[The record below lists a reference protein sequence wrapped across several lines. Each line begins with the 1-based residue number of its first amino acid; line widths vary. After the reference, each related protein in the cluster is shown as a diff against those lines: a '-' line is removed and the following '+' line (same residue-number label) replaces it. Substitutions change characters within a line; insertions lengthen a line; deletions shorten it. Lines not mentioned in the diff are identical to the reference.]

1 MPQTLAKHTKGTRHH
16 AHHLLPFFP
25 GTTLLASTS
34 TFAQPYSALYIFG
47 DSLSDSGNVAA
58 ITSGTQPGPNTAY
71 TQGRFTNEFNYADGL
86 AAQLGLSATPSLLGG
101 TNFAFGGAR
110 TSSHPDL
117 GAGASVLG
125 QVNTFIGQPGSAD
138 ANALYVVLGGANSVR
153 DAIITFS
160 PTTAVSAANDITF
173 AINALYNEGARHF
186 LVGNSPN
193 LARVPAVNGLN
204 NPVLSGFAASLSVL
218 FNTTLSTNLDGLMIT
233 DPGIDIRQ
241 LDIFAILEDV
251 IVNSAAYGFTNAT
264 GQCYTGDDQSYTTP
278 ASAAAAL
285 ACPDPSSYVF
295 WDYIHPTSATHS
307 ILAARAFAAVPEPA
321 TLALLLAGCIAL
333 LARKKAL

>member
-1 MPQTLAKHTKGTRHH
+1 MLIPA
-16 AHHLLPFFP
+16 
-25 GTTLLASTS
+25 S

-58 ITSGTQPGPNTAY
+58 LTSGTVPGPATAY

-110 TSSHPDL
+110 TGSHPDF

-125 QVNTFIGQPGSAD
+125 QVSTFIGQPGSAD
-138 ANALYVVLGGANSVR
+138 ASALYVVLGGTNSVR
-153 DAIITFS
+153 DAIATFN
-160 PTTAVSAANDITF
+160 PATAVSAANDITL

-193 LARVPAVNGLN
+193 LARVPAINGLN
-204 NPVLSGFAASLSVL
+204 NPALSGFATSLSVL
-218 FNTTLSTNLDGLMIT
+218 FNTTLSTNLNGLMIA
-233 DPGIDIRQ
+233 DAGINIRQ

-251 IVNSAAYGFTNAT
+251 IVNSAAYSFTNTT
-264 GQCYTGDDQSYTTP
+264 GQCYTGDGQSYTTP
-278 ASAAAAL
+278 ASNRTPQRLPAQTLAVMYSGTTFTPPRPLTAYLPHAL
-285 ACPDPSSYVF
+285 SRRCLNPPLWLCYS
-295 WDYIHPTSATHS
+295 
-307 ILAARAFAAVPEPA
+307 LAASP
-321 TLALLLAGCIAL
+321 C
-333 LARKKAL
+333 

>member
-1 MPQTLAKHTKGTRHH
+1 MRPTISR
-16 AHHLLPFFP
+16 F
-25 GTTLLASTS
+25 LLAFSLLIPAS
-34 TFAQPYSALYIFG
+34 AFALPYSALYIFG

-58 ITSGTQPGPNTAY
+58 LTSSTQPGPNTAY
-71 TQGRFTNEFNYADGL
+71 TQARFTNESNYADGL
-86 AAQLGLSATPSLLGG
+86 AAQLGLSAAPSLLGG

-117 GAGASVLG
+117 GPNASVLG
-125 QVNTFIGQPGSAD
+125 QVSTFISQPGSAD

-153 DAIITFS
+153 DAIVTFD
-160 PTTAVSAANDITF
+160 PATAVSAANDITF

-193 LARVPAVNGLN
+193 LARVPAINGLN
-204 NPVLSGFAASLSVL
+204 NPALSGFATSMSTL
-218 FNTTLSTNLDGLMIT
+218 FNTVLSNNLDTRMVT
-233 DPGIDIRQ
+233 DLGIDIRR

-251 IVNSAAYGFTNAT
+251 VTNSAAYGFTNPT
-264 GQCYTGDDQSYTTP
+264 GQCYTGDDQGYTTP
-278 ASAAAAL
+278 PIAAPGL
-285 ACPDPSSYVF
+285 TCTNPNSYVF

-321 TLALLLAGCIAL
+321 TLALLFAGCIAL
-333 LARKKAL
+333 LIRKKTAR